1 MKNKKEWWIIPLV
14 IVIIAFSAS
23 WTLKLETFGE
33 RFLLTLLATAIVIL
47 LNLVAKKI
55 TASLLDCEIEVK
67 LWEVGKYGFDKK
79 QHAKRPFPMGAVLP
93 VVSKIILFPLN
104 FFVWMASLI
113 FDVKPKVSRS
123 AKRFGLYTFSDVTEY
138 HIGLIA
144 AAGILVNLL
153 IAVIGYFAG
162 FSLLARLS
170 MYYAFFN
177 MLPLSELDGNKIFF
191 GSLIMWSFLAA
202 LTIIGMLFAIF
213 II

>member
-1 MKNKKEWWIIPLV
+1 MALKKEIYLIPLV
-14 IVIIAFSAS
+14 ILIIAFSAS
-23 WTLKLETFGE
+23 WTINLQS
-33 RFLLTLLATAIVIL
+33 FLNIFLIVLASTAVVVL
-47 LNLVAKKI
+47 ANVFTKKI
-55 TASLLDCEIEVK
+55 AAKMLDCEIELK
-67 LWEVGKYGFDKK
+67 LWEIGKYGFDKK
-79 QHAKRPFPMGAVLP
+79 QHAKRPIPMGAILP
-93 VVSKIILFPLN
+93 VLSKIALFPLRY
-104 FFVWMASLI
+104 FTWMASLV

-144 AAGILVNLL
+144 AAGILINLIL
-153 IAVIGYFAG
+153 AVVGYFTG
-162 FSLLARLS
+162 FTTLARIS

-202 LTIIGMLFAIF
+202 LVLIGMLFAIF

>member
-1 MKNKKEWWIIPLV
+1 MKTKKELWIVPLIILV
-14 IVIIAFSAS
+14 IAFSAS
-23 WTLKLETFGE
+23 WTLNLETFKE
-33 RFLLTLLATAIVIL
+33 KFLLTLFATAIVIL
-47 LNLVAKKI
+47 LNLAAKKI
-55 TASLLDCEIEVK
+55 TARMLDCEIEVK
-67 LWEVGKYGFDKK
+67 LWEIGKYGFDKK
-79 QHAKRPFPMGAVLP
+79 QHSKRPFPMGAILP
-93 VVSKIILFPLN
+93 IISKIILFPLN
-104 FFVWMASLI
+104 FFVWMASLV

-153 IAVIGYFAG
+153 IAVIGYFTG
-162 FSLLARLS
+162 FSLLSRLS

-191 GSLIMWSFLAA
+191 GSLIMWSFLAG
-202 LTIIGMLFAIF
+202 LTLIGMLFAIF